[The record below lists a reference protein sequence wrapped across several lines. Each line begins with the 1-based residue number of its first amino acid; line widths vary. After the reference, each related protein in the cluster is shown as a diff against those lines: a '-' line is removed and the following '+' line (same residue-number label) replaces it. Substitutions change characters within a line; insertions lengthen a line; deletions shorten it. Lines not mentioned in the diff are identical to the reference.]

1 MTSLQFSHQQTLEK
15 LQCFG
20 PGDLKL
26 HSHRHFSVRN
36 SRIDHPA
43 FCTAIREVA
52 AIHSRGINSGIAEG
66 KLILAQ
72 TGSGK
77 STALKT
83 YKSYFADYIDAGVKK
98 MRVVYVVTP
107 NAPTVRSLAERI
119 LLALGDPSA
128 LRGTATSMTDRIEY
142 FFRQCGVELLMIDEF
157 QHFNDAAAGKTHARV
172 TDWLKNLLEATGVPV
187 VLAGLPRAQ
196 LVINANS
203 QLRRRF
209 SSAFYLKPFS
219 MDNDDDAK
227 DFRAVLKQ
235 IHAWIPTESIE
246 LSDPNN
252 ARRFYYASHGLIDYV
267 VKIVDQAVRDPL
279 MGCSQ
284 YLSLDAYA
292 EAFRLSVWRDA
303 PDRLNPFCKNATL
316 RPLTQPNEPF
326 DIWDDPD
333 KYSAISARFNSGTS
347 SSR

>member
-1 MTSLQFSHQQTLEK
+1 MTSAQLTHQQTLEK

-26 HSHRHFSVRN
+26 HVHRHFSVRN

-43 FCTAIREVA
+43 FCAAIREVA
-52 AIHSRGINSGIAEG
+52 AIHSRGISSGIAEG

-83 YKSYFADYIDAGVKK
+83 YKGHFADYVQDGIKK
-98 MRVVYVVTP
+98 MPVVYVVTP

-119 LLALGDPSA
+119 LMALGDPAA
-128 LRGTATSMTDRIEY
+128 LRGTAVSMTDRIEY
-142 FFRQCGVELLMIDEF
+142 FFKQCAVELLMIDEF

-187 VLAGLPRAQ
+187 VLAGLPRSQ

-209 SSAFYLKPFS
+209 SSAFYLRPFS
-219 MDNDDDAK
+219 MDNDDEARG
-227 DFRAVLKQ
+227 FRAVLKQ
-235 IHAWIPTESIE
+235 IHEWIPTESID
-246 LSDPNN
+246 LSEPNN

-267 VKIVDQAVRDPL
+267 VKIVDQAVSDPL
-279 MGCSQ
+279 RGCSQ
-284 YLSLDAYA
+284 YLSLEAYA

-333 KYSAISARFNSGTS
+333 KYCATSVRNSSGTS
-347 SSR
+347 AAT

>member
-1 MTSLQFSHQQTLEK
+1 MTSPQLSHQQTLEK
-15 LQCFG
+15 LHCFG
-20 PGDLKL
+20 PGNLKL

-52 AIHSRGINSGIAEG
+52 AIHSRGINAGIAEG

-77 STALKT
+77 STALRT
-83 YKSYFADYIDAGVKK
+83 YKSHFADYVVAGVKK
-98 MRVVYVVTP
+98 MPVVYVVTP

-119 LLALGDPSA
+119 LLALGDPAA

-142 FFRQCGVELLMIDEF
+142 FFRQCSVELLMIDEF
-157 QHFNDAAAGKTHARV
+157 QHFNDSAGGKTHARV

-187 VLAGLPRAQ
+187 VLAGLPRSQ

-209 SSAFYLKPFS
+209 SSAFYLRPFS
-219 MDNDDDAK
+219 IEDHEDARH
-227 DFRAVLKQ
+227 FRAVLKQ
-235 IHAWIPTESIE
+235 IYEWIPMESID
-246 LSDPNN
+246 LSEPNN

-267 VKIVDQAVRDPL
+267 VKIVDQAVSDPIE
-279 MGCSQ
+279 GCSQ
-284 YLSLDAYA
+284 YLSLEAYA
-292 EAFRLSVWRDA
+292 EAFRQAVWRDA
-303 PDRLNPFCKNATL
+303 PDRLNPFSKNPTL
-316 RPLTQPNEPF
+316 RALTEPNEPF
-326 DIWDDPD
+326 DIWDDPE
-333 KYSAISARFNSGTS
+333 KYSATSARDNNAVSTAA
-347 SSR
+347 